1 MIAYMAPIMP
11 NGRLFV
17 SHETF
22 VNTYPNIH
30 DMPAISVGNDD
41 ENKEQFAT
49 AQLCKNPMGI

>member
-1 MIAYMAPIMP
+1 MP